1 MSATSSKRE
10 SRRTDGQRCQEPQG
24 EQSKNRWS
32 HAVTQLQQALSERLI
47 LKDVDSH
54 DAGYGDPPACCIE
67 AFSRSF
73 SKNGKRPRM
82 RYRPW
87 NARSGRRI
95 IVAGARIEG
104 PEQDWYTN
112 YWYAVSTSPKHLISN
127 LRSGSRLGPE
137 AQGQAMTLSC
147 RARQGLF
154 CRKCSLVTYIQSQ
167 SSVRVLLL
175 LFILPVSNIMV
186 LCSVAQ
192 VTSPID
198 KKICQKLMLYCKVD
212 KL

>member
-104 PEQDWYTN
+104 PELDWYTN

-147 RARQGLF
+147 RARQGVF

-175 LFILPVSNIMV
+175 SSIVYFA
-186 LCSVAQ
+186 SVQ
-192 VTSPID
+192 YHGSMFGSTSHVPD
-198 KKICQKLMLYCKVD
+198 
-212 KL
+212 